1 MRKNQVYSFS
11 GSKKTG
17 LDPLHHAQNLVVQG
31 AGEIFLNSIDRD
43 GEMNG
48 FDLEL
53 IQSVARSI
61 DVPLIC
67 CGGAGSYD
75 DLRAALNV
83 GASAVAVG
91 SMFVFK
97 GNTSCVDQ
105 LQLGFM
111 SLFMRVKQNT
121 IDYSL
126 SMLHLGAWRH
136 SGLYV

>member
-1 MRKNQVYSFS
+1 MVARKPI
-11 GSKKTG
+11 
-17 LDPLHHAQNLVVQG
+17 DPLHAQNLVQG

-83 GASAVAVG
+83 G
-91 SMFVFK
+91 
-97 GNTSCVDQ
+97 
-105 LQLGFM
+105 GFHGCRRQHVR
-111 SLFMRVKQNT
+111 FQ
-121 IDYSL
+121 
-126 SMLHLGAWRH
+126 G
-136 SGLYV
+136 